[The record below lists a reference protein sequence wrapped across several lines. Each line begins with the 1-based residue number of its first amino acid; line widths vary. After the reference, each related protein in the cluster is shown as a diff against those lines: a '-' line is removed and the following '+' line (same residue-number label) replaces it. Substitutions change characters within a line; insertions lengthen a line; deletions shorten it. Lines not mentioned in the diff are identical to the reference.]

1 MFDPTPAEIIEDINH
16 LAVTFYERLTGTVLP
31 LSTQMH
37 GITGDRNKTLAWDL
51 ACDAALHLTDHDP
64 EALVDEESERNACT
78 DFSAAWKARRSAA

>member
-1 MFDPTPAEIIEDINH
+1 MFDPTPADVIDDINH

-37 GITGDRNKTLAWDL
+37 GTSDSTKILAWDL

-64 EALVDEESERNACT
+64 ERLLANESERLERT
-78 DFSAAWKARRSAA
+78 DFCNAAKANSLAA